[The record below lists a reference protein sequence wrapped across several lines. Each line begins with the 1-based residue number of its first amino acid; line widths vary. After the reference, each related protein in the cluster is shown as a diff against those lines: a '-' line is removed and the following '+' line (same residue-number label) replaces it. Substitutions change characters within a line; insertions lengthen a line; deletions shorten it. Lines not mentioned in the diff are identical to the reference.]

1 MHHRAYGWYKQARDE
16 PVIIWNT
23 RDPLAGRSPGQFE
36 QEVKG
41 MLSGRVEAAYVFGSY
56 GTKDFGRDSDV
67 DLLLVVQTDKPFV
80 ERALDFTDII
90 DLVPDMDL
98 LVYTPEEFRKLTG
111 EPSPDFWTSVVAS
124 MRRVV

>member
-1 MHHRAYGWYKQARDE
+1 MVDE

-23 RDPLAGRSPGQFE
+23 RDPLAGRSPEQFE

-41 MLSGRVEAAYVFGSY
+41 MLTGRVEAAYIFGSY

-67 DLLLVVQTDKPFV
+67 DMMLVVQADKPFV

-98 LVYTPEEFRKLTG
+98 LVYTPEEFRKLTS
-111 EPSPDFWTSVVAS
+111 EPSPGFWASVVAS